1 MRTTTRRT
9 GALLAALALAAT
21 ACGGDDGDDAA
32 ITSLEDL
39 SGQALGVQSDTTGE
53 AYATENAPDDTDVTS
68 FENPGDLFTALQS
81 GQIAAVLQDLPVN
94 ELFAENNEGYEVV
107 EEYDT
112 DESYG
117 LAIALENEGLQQAV
131 NAALEE
137 VRADGTYDEIFE
149 KYFGGDPDVELDLAG
164 DGNEVDLGDAT
175 LLTEG
180 ELLVCSDIPY
190 PPFEFEDEDGE
201 FTGFDIELVEAIGMR
216 LGLEVEVIA
225 LGFDPIASG
234 TALNAGQCDLAAS
247 AITITDERAESLRF
261 SDPYYDATQSLLA
274 PAS

>member
-9 GALLAALALAAT
+9 GALLAALALAAA
-21 ACGGDDGDDAA
+21 ACGGDDGDAAA

-94 ELFAENNEGYEVV
+94 ELFAENNEGYEIV

-112 DESYG
+112 DENYG
-117 LAIALENEGLQQAV
+117 FAMALDNEGLQRAV
-131 NAALEE
+131 NDALEE

-149 KYFGGDPDVELDLAG
+149 KYFGGDPDAELDLAG
-164 DGNEVDLGDAT
+164 DGAEVDLGDAT
-175 LLTEG
+175 LLTDG

-216 LGLEVEVIA
+216 LGLELEVIA

-247 AITITDERAESLRF
+247 AITITDERAESLFF

-274 PAS
+274 PTS